1 MSRVEIVALERDDMW
16 LVIHDMPTS
25 YRGKES
31 LMAHQLGEDIDL
43 DVEDVRLKNGTRL
56 TNKRAE
62 QIAEDVL
69 RRRRGRPS
77 LTGDA
82 QTSPRVSFRIPEQLR
97 RIADERARREG
108 RTVSDLAREAL
119 EHFLAE

>member
-1 MSRVEIVALERDDMW
+1 
-16 LVIHDMPTS
+16 
-25 YRGKES
+25 
-31 LMAHQLGEDIDL
+31 MAENYQLGEDVDL
-43 DVEDVRLKNGTRL
+43 DVEDVRVKDGTRL

-77 LTGDA
+77 LAGKA
-82 QTSPRVSFRIPEQLR
+82 ETSPRVSFRIPERLR
-97 RIADERARREG
+97 RTADERARREG

-119 EHFLAE
+119 EHYLAE